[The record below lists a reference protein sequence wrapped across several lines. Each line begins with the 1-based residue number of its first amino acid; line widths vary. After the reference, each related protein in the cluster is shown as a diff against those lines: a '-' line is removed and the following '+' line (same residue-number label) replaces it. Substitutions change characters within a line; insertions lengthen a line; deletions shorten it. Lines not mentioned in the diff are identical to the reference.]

1 MAVAPQRQLPLLFPK
16 RQRYNHQ
23 WKVRPF
29 LSPLMLAALEVKSR
43 PEAVAEEVQVLLH
56 QNWVLV
62 PMEVVL
68 IQMMAMAQSL
78 LETVAVVV
86 PAGRLQGPHTRMQL
100 LPVPALRQSLNY

>member
-78 LETVAVVV
+78 LAAVVV

-100 LPVPALRQSLNY
+100 LPVLALRQSLNY